1 MHDLVFPLLCHE
13 PFISSR
19 CHYPPLR
26 SKSGRFLCL
35 CCGSAVDPTTM
46 GSNLEFTAQRRAD
59 ITLTRDPPGG
69 PSPCFPERDRGVGP
83 SVHWPWSPYVEWSTP
98 VCSGLLTTA
107 ITWPH
112 RISKSTRKYSSPYKV
127 GETGCAAQSQEQIS
141 QVQNPKASHPSP

>member
-1 MHDLVFPLLCHE
+1 MHSLVFPLLCHE

-26 SKSGRFLCL
+26 SKSERFLCL

-46 GSNLEFTAQRRAD
+46 GSNLEFTAQRRDD

-69 PSPCFPERDRGVGP
+69 PSPCFPERERGVGP

-98 VCSGLLTTA
+98 VCWSANHSNHVATPHIKERKEVQLTLQGWGDWVRSTKSGTDLSG
-107 ITWPH
+107 
-112 RISKSTRKYSSPYKV
+112 SKS
-127 GETGCAAQSQEQIS
+127 
-141 QVQNPKASHPSP
+141 